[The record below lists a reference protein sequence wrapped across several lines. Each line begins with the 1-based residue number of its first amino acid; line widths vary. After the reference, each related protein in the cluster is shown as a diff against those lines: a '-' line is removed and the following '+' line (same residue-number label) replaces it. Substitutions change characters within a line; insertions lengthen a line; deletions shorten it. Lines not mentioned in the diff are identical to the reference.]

1 MKSRVLFIIL
11 LVLTS
16 LSKLLYAQEIVE
28 TPFASISGKTSGE
41 IYVSELV
48 GQFFRVSDD
57 SYKVVS
63 FKLTVIKP
71 DQTLKEL
78 EVSSEMFNKAAS
90 NQIRTVPEGTKIF
103 IDLITAKDER
113 GNIIR
118 LAPMNFVIIKQEEQ

>member
-11 LVLTS
+11 LVLTG

-90 NQIRTVPEGTKIF
+90 NQIRTAPEGTKVL
-103 IDLITAKDER
+103 IDLIVAENQR
-113 GNIIR
+113 GEAIR
-118 LAPMNFVIIKQEEQ
+118 LAPMNFVIVKQEE